1 MSFLFNSNSRGA
13 SPVFR
18 SPLFQTASRFAAPA
32 FAVVAAGVL
41 VGACSAADGKTTI
54 ERETGRTARV
64 AVDAEAAV
72 ERPIARFVRA
82 TGSLTAE
89 EEAAVAAET
98 AGRVVA
104 TPIERGTSVAPGAEL
119 VRLSSTETEAQA
131 HEAEANA
138 AQIEARLGLTG
149 ERPFDVDN
157 VPEVQ
162 NAKAAYALAESEFG
176 RIRSLLDQRVVSQS
190 EFDQRRTQM
199 EATRQQHEAAKNGAQ
214 QQYQSLLA
222 ARARVAL
229 AHKALA
235 DTVVRAPFA
244 GLVAERLVST
254 GDYVSRGMKVA
265 VIVRV
270 NPIRAQLTVPE
281 QFISSVGVGQP
292 ITFEVDAYPGRTFE
306 GTIRYVS
313 PSLKTDQR
321 ALTVEAIVPNASG
334 ELKPGLF
341 ATARIQQPKPT
352 PAVLVPAAAVQTAA
366 GTSRVY
372 VVAGDHVEERVVTV
386 GQPVEPLVEITSGL
400 KAGERVATAH
410 VAQLADGTPIA
421 Q

>member
-1 MSFLFNSNSRGA
+1 MNLVSNSTNRGP
-13 SPVFR
+13 SPVLR
-18 SPLFQTASRFAAPA
+18 SLLPLTATGFTAAA
-32 FAVVAAGVL
+32 LVIAAGV
-41 VGACSAADGKTTI
+41 VFGACSAADGKAT
-54 ERETGRTARV
+54 ERDRAQAPRV
-64 AVDAEAAV
+64 AVAAEAAV

-82 TGSLTAE
+82 TGSLMAE
-89 EEAAVAAET
+89 EHAEVAAET
-98 AGRVVA
+98 AGRVIA
-104 TPIERGTSVAPGAEL
+104 TPIERGTSVAPGTEL
-119 VRLSSTETEAQA
+119 VRLSATETEAQA

-149 ERPFDVDN
+149 EKPFDVN
-157 VPEVQ
+157 TVPEVQ
-162 NAKAAYALAESEFG
+162 NAKASAALAESEFA
-176 RIRSLLDQRVVSQS
+176 RIQSLLDQRVVSQS

-199 EATRQQHEAAKNGAQ
+199 EATRQQYEAAKNGAQ

-235 DTVVRAPFA
+235 DTVVRAPFG

-254 GDYVSRGMKVA
+254 GDYVTRGMKVA

-270 NPIRAQLTVPE
+270 NPLRAQLTIPE
-281 QFISSVGVGQP
+281 QFIASVGVGQP

-313 PSLKTDQR
+313 PSLKADQR
-321 ALTVEAIVPNASG
+321 ALTVEAVVPNAAG
-334 ELKPGLF
+334 ALKPGLF
-341 ATARIQQPKPT
+341 ATARIQQPRPT
-352 PAVLVPAAAVQTAA
+352 PAILVPAGAVQTTA

-386 GQPVEPLVEITSGL
+386 GQLAEPLVEITSGL

-410 VAQLADGTPIA
+410 VAQLTDGTPVG